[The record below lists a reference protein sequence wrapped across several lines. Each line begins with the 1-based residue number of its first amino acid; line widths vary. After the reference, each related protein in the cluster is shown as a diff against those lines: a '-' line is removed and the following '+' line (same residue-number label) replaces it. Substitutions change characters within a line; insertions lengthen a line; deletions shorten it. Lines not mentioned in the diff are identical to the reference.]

1 MLILASWGIVGAC
14 WEILAMLGFGF
25 ILKAVLA
32 VSIMLA
38 ALALVGAPDWLAEQE
53 TSMPMKPE
61 PALDAERLKLRRR
74 PRLPLQLLSLWSRL
88 RRRRSRH
95 RQR

>member
-1 MLILASWGIVGAC
+1 
-14 WEILAMLGFGF
+14 MLGFGF

-38 ALALVGAPDWLAEQE
+38 ALALAGAPDWLAEQE

-61 PALDAERLKLRRR
+61 PALDAAKTEA
-74 PRLPLQLLSLWSRL
+74 PAASLACRYNS
-88 RRRRSRH
+88 
-95 RQR
+95 